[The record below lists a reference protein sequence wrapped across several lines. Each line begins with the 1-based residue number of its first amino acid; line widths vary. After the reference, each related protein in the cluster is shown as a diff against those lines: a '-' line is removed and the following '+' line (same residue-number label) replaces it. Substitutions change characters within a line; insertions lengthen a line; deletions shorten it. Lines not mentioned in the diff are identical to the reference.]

1 MVLPINENTTT
12 IGARART
19 TLKVSTAAEW
29 LTGANFDLFVITGG
43 PILVRYLYGVV
54 STLMGA
60 GAAVPQLRYTS
71 LDGAVATVMDLAMAT
86 IATDIA
92 GSVYVWSGA
101 VGGQMAPTAALGF
114 ADAAEYAWQALANFT
129 ILAPGTID
137 IVNAVSIDAGVVD
150 WYLTW
155 IALQSGCAVT
165 AQ

>member
-1 MVLPINENTTT
+1 MVLPINADTTT

-19 TLKVSTAAEW
+19 TLKVSTAVEW
-29 LTGANFDLFVITGG
+29 LTGANFDLYVITGG
-43 PILVRYLYGVV
+43 PILVRYLFGVV

-71 LDGAVATVMDLAMAT
+71 LDGTVATVMDLAMAT
-86 IATDIA
+86 IAADVA
-92 GSVYVWSGA
+92 GSIYAWDGA
-101 VGGQMAPTAALGF
+101 VGTQMAPAAALGY
-114 ADAAEYAWQALANFT
+114 ADAAEYAWQGLGNFA

-137 IVNAVSIDAGVVD
+137 IVNGISINAGVID

-155 IALQSGCAVT
+155 IPLQSGCAVT